1 MKKLK
6 INRRV
11 ITIATYTIA
20 ILSAICFAIYPE
32 TNAIFKKDNDK
43 ALAYISSLDNTY
55 VGIFQEERM
64 NLNRPASTIDL
75 ARITLTIPRDKRYG
89 NENYIIEA
97 ISLSPNSTTNK
108 ETVCKVLPNTKSNN
122 LRVDAN
128 QNISFTNNED
138 GMIDIECD
146 VSANK
151 ETTNTK
157 PDDILIKIKYYEAVS
172 GEERFLFMDGFF
184 NMTYEEYS
192 APYVEPP
199 EGSIILFK
207 DPDGNDK
214 DSTTIYNEFMA
225 LVKKHASTSDYYNNN
240 FNEYDG
246 PKILE
251 SFVNNNN
258 GLNKIGITPDNAREI
273 LLAETDISLLGVK
286 RSPSR
291 SADGEL
297 KGYGFEFDDNFIGY
311 TKTFDWFKYYYKGTD
326 FNLYF
331 SNNTDIKE
339 ALTNSIEKWAYQG
352 YDQEYTING
361 VKYTSAKL
369 ILNYID
375 KSLNGESYT
384 LSGFTNAAI
393 DYITPAMAAFPHII
407 VEYPAID
414 YAYNLIAR
422 DYGIIRVGY
431 YENGEPYASD
441 YEAYMKTTVRDAISS
456 MFSETENISY
466 DLARLLRSELNKPD
480 TELYKQTV
488 CKTNCSDYTEL
499 YYSDTEYYKVTIK
512 HNTTEKYNE
521 ISITKATTFES
532 VAVGL
537 YDSNIIS
544 GIQNNLNSEG
554 SLLNKAMTCST
565 TDCKEYN
572 EIHYNALKNEYLQ
585 VNVTPNNTYKVN
597 KIDIKGI
604 TFLDAIESSFGSNFA
619 ESINIG
625 LTDGLLN
632 DNIICNDSTCPDY
645 YEIHYNTD
653 TNNYQL
659 VKVSHDAEN
668 SYTTL
673 SFIDIKAVDGTSIT
687 EEAKQIMTNAEEIY
701 IYIKGQEI
709 DINDTLL
716 SYLENE
722 FGFEYIDEN
731 TADSDLNYTIV
742 YIAK

>member
-55 VGIFQEERM
+55 VGIFQKERM

-122 LRVDAN
+122 LRVDAE
-128 QNISFTNNED
+128 QNISFTNNAD

-184 NMTYEEYS
+184 NMSYDEYS

-311 TKTFDWFKYYYKGTD
+311 VKTFDWIKSDYKGVN

-441 YEAYMKTTVRDAISS
+441 YQTYMKITVRDAISS
-456 MFSETENISY
+456 MYSETENISY
-466 DLARLLRSELNKPD
+466 GLARLLRSELNKPD

-499 YYSDTEYYKVTIK
+499 YYSDGEYYKVTIK

-521 ISITKATTFES
+521 MKITKATTFENI
-532 VAVGL
+532 AVGL

-554 SLLNKAMTCST
+554 SLLNKAITCT
-565 TDCKEYN
+565 TTCEEYN
-572 EIHYNALKNEYLQ
+572 EIYYNTNKSEYILIK
-585 VNVTPNNTYKVN
+585 VNPNDTYKVN
-597 KIDIKGI
+597 NIELSYYEEIDFIKNIYSEKLLNSIMVSYYDGYLVDFEYQQSSTKLFDLHYADGKYYLMEINFDSNGCNSFIIYDSSIDKLLEKIN
-604 TFLDAIESSFGSNFA
+604 ANASFGVYTLEANVDV
-619 ESINIG
+619 INN
-625 LTDGLLN
+625 LVNSLA
-632 DNIICNDSTCPDY
+632 DY
-645 YEIHYNTD
+645 TKI
-653 TNNYQL
+653 
-659 VKVSHDAEN
+659 
-668 SYTTL
+668 
-673 SFIDIKAVDGTSIT
+673 
-687 EEAKQIMTNAEEIY
+687 
-701 IYIKGQEI
+701 GQEI
-709 DINDTLL
+709 VAPSNAD
-716 SYLENE
+716 
-722 FGFEYIDEN
+722 YIIMYVRKN
-731 TADSDLNYTIV
+731 VSSTFKN
-742 YIAK
+742 